1 MGQPKRTRII
11 NSSRVIREMWIHGGL
26 SRAALAQR
34 LGLTKSSI
42 SSIIDELIKK
52 EVISEGPEMDPGP
65 KGGRKATKLFLNSD
79 WLYVVGMEIR
89 CDSVLLLAI
98 DIEGRVL
105 FSRTVKQQFSAESFS
120 SDILALIK
128 SLKQEETR
136 LNRTLLGIGLGFS
149 GIIDAGKQ
157 IIEHSVFLDF
167 HAPFDFNREVASHCD
182 IPIIIEND
190 ANCGAWGEVVFRR
203 KHQVKNFL
211 FLLIE
216 FWKYC
221 SSEEEL
227 PRPTIGLGFGFN
239 GKIYHGT
246 YSSAGEF
253 KSLLNDDPNSSAQIR
268 WKHDSDVLPL
278 AKDRAALQEYIRE
291 LCRNV
296 AFLVNTLDIGNL
308 FIGGDIEEFK
318 SFISTMLNEELRA
331 NTLTTAPPR
340 CEIQFS
346 ALGHQAVAFGA
357 AGLILDRVF
366 MNLEALDE
374 PSSRPKIQPLY
385 FMEE

>member
-1 MGQPKRTRII
+1 M
-11 NSSRVIREMWIHGGL
+11 
-26 SRAALAQR
+26 
-34 LGLTKSSI
+34 
-42 SSIIDELIKK
+42 
-52 EVISEGPEMDPGP
+52 
-65 KGGRKATKLFLNSD
+65 
-79 WLYVVGMEIR
+79 
-89 CDSVLLLAI
+89 
-98 DIEGRVL
+98 
-105 FSRTVKQQFSAESFS
+105 
-120 SDILALIK
+120 
-128 SLKQEETR
+128 
-136 LNRTLLGIGLGFS
+136 
-149 GIIDAGKQ
+149 
-157 IIEHSVFLDF
+157 
-167 HAPFDFNREVASHCD
+167 
-182 IPIIIEND
+182 
-190 ANCGAWGEVVFRR
+190 VFRR